1 VLTREVFP
9 DAEAGDSDYRLA
21 ERFFDRYEGDWFK
34 IDRRDGSPWVEPT
47 PEACRRASLDTTGKH
62 TVETQDSDG
71 TADDTQQSEAE
82 ANAQSF
88 LRRRRTIEDDAER
101 GHLLGEFAR
110 KRQATEDRFHAFEDS
125 FNPGDHL
132 LVPYAT
138 RFNSERR
145 VADTRERYGG
155 AWERATEAHDVAVVA
170 TLTTDP
176 ARYPSIEDACEDL
189 LEDVNRLIT
198 TAVAIFQGD
207 RTQSCGRS
215 GNELQQS
222 L

>member
-1 VLTREVFP
+1 M
-9 DAEAGDSDYRLA
+9 
-21 ERFFDRYEGDWFK
+21 
-34 IDRRDGSPWVEPT
+34 
-47 PEACRRASLDTTGKH
+47 
-62 TVETQDSDG
+62 QDSDG
-71 TADDTQQSEAE
+71 TADDAQQSEAE
-82 ANAQSF
+82 ANTRAF
-88 LRRRRTIEDDAER
+88 LRRRQTIEDNAER

-110 KRQATEDRFHAFEDS
+110 KRQATEDGFHAFEDS

-155 AWERATEAHDVAVVA
+155 AWERATGAHDVAVVA

-189 LEDVNRLIT
+189 LEDVNVLKDWLSCSPKQGPSRPDHRPPTIQQYYT
-198 TAVAIFQGD
+198 THPGVNPERIVAVGPDLDFEGSHD
-207 RTQSCGRS
+207 RD
-215 GNELQQS
+215 ELPGGPPEA
-222 L
+222 LYATAHADD